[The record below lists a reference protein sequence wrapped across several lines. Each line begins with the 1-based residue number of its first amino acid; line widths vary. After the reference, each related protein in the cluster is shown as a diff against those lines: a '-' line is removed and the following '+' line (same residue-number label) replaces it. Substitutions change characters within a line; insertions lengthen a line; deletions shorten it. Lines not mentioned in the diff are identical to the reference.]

1 MAKKR
6 NWTQI
11 GLLLLFLVVFPII
24 SYFYLKSGYD
34 YRVEAMQ
41 ELGEYGTLPTPEG
54 TTIFGDSLEE
64 LTFTK
69 KIVLLHFVDL
79 ANPDQSDLMGKYMGE
94 VHEQFDGLESV
105 VFLAGFT
112 QGNPEAVRS
121 FLQKHKLEDPQQYFV
136 FEEEQLTGPYAF
148 LEGGVTAK
156 PYVMLSDTSG
166 TIRNF
171 YNLERGKELVR
182 MVEHVTYL
190 MPRDKREEATIKP
203 EQEL

>member
-41 ELGEYGTLPTPEG
+41 ELGEYGPLPVPEG
-54 TTIFGDSLEE
+54 PTLLGDSLQETA
-64 LTFTK
+64 LAGK
-69 KIVLLHFVDL
+69 VVLLHFVDL
-79 ANPDQSDLMGKYMGE
+79 ANPDQSSLMGKYMGE

-112 QGNPEAVRS
+112 RGNPEAVRA
-121 FLQKHKLEDPQQYFV
+121 FLQEYQLRDPQQYLV
-136 FEEEQLTGPYAF
+136 FAQEQLTGEYAF
-148 LEGGVTAK
+148 LEGGVTAR

-166 TIRNF
+166 AIRNF

-190 MPRDKREEATIKP
+190 MPQEKREEATIKP